1 MENSAKEPLQSNAI
15 TGVNDNLSTSVVSNR
30 IIVKAMVHNNANGEK
45 EAAIISSTPIEKS
58 IHNCETYI
66 AARCEP
72 NDLSPDKCD
81 IYLLNKSESS
91 TPEVST
97 SYSDHYDWPE
107 INVEDTKREKIRII
121 RNIALKSKS
130 PKNCITQPQK
140 RMRLDDEIFPP
151 FDEIILSPPK
161 EFQDAECSVHV
172 KDVGFSLIK
181 QILDLIDN
189 NQFDTLTKIETFV
202 AALK

>member
-15 TGVNDNLSTSVVSNR
+15 TDNLSTSVVSNR

-121 RNIALKSKS
+121 RNIAVSSTIPNNAVCKMCKH
-130 PKNCITQPQK
+130 
-140 RMRLDDEIFPP
+140 
-151 FDEIILSPPK
+151 ILL
-161 EFQDAECSVHV
+161 V
-172 KDVGFSLIK
+172 
-181 QILDLIDN
+181 
-189 NQFDTLTKIETFV
+189 
-202 AALK
+202 